1 MLRLTVFPRLAAIV
15 LTTIIAG
22 AVFSSAAEAAKE
34 CKPGHWHYG
43 ASNGAFKGKKV
54 AMRDAIR
61 SWASFTDFEYGS
73 AWAFFRL
80 AADKSSKCEK
90 EVGNRWRCSVEGRP
104 CKRVRGGKRRR
115 K

>member
-1 MLRLTVFPRLAAIV
+1 MTRLTFVSRFAAV
-15 LTTIIAG
+15 ALVTLFAS
-22 AVFSSAAEAAKE
+22 AVSLQAAMAAKE

-43 ASNGAFKGKKV
+43 ASNGAFKSKRA

-80 AADKSSKCEK
+80 AADKGSKCEK

-104 CKRVRGGKRRR
+104 CKRVRRGKRRR
-115 K
+115 

>member
-1 MLRLTVFPRLAAIV
+1 MKFHFVQNN
-15 LTTIIAG
+15 IIAVIG
-22 AVFSSAAEAAKE
+22 LIVGLLVLVSTPASAALE

-43 ASNGAFKGKKV
+43 ASNGPFKTKAA

-73 AWAFFRL
+73 AWAFFKL
-80 AADKSSKCEK
+80 AADKGSKCEK
-90 EVGNRWRCSVEGRP
+90 QVGRRWTCSVEGRP
-104 CKRVRGGKRRR
+104 CKRVRKRRR